1 MKQFLTRNWLPI
13 ALTFIMLVLPIAIPM
28 QYLFWIAIPLISAVW
43 GFNNYLF
50 LKQTEQQYIDSERQS
65 QQHNIAAIDAYL
77 HALDDCIKQEVQQ
90 FIADLGQLRLVVGD
104 AVNTMGDSFKNLHS
118 LSSDQAGIVFSIVD
132 NTGKNDKDL
141 NFTSFAEET
150 DQVLRYFIDHIL
162 LISKQS
168 MEMVAVIA
176 DLREHM
182 GLVEKLVSDVQGIAD
197 QTNLLALNAAIEAAR
212 AGEAGRGFAVVADE
226 VRNLSKNSDKFSE
239 EIRKVV
245 NASKSNIERAQI
257 MIETMASKDMN
268 VAITSKVRIDEMIA
282 DIALMNA
289 AMEQKLLRVSELSK
303 HLDVTVNDAVRGLQ
317 FEDLTRQLIE
327 YLQGNTRHFQIL
339 ADEVRLGLGIF
350 KTDDPQLWV
359 NELDSGQKRLHAMQN
374 DWKDKGKKIVAQNS
388 MSEGEIEMF

>member
-1 MKQFLTRNWLPI
+1 MKHFLSRNWLPI
-13 ALTFIMLVLPIAIPM
+13 ALTLILLVLPMALPT
-28 QYLFWIAIPLISAVW
+28 QYLFWIAVPLISLTWAINGYQQV
-43 GFNNYLF
+43 
-50 LKQTEQQYIDSERQS
+50 KQAEQQQLELDRQN
-65 QQHNIAAIDAYL
+65 QLQNIAAIDTYL
-77 HALDDCIKQEVQQ
+77 QALDGCIKQEVQQ
-90 FIADLGQLRLVVGD
+90 FIADLGQLRSVVGD
-104 AVNTMGDSFKNLHS
+104 AVNTMGNSFKSLHS
-118 LSSDQAGIVFSIVD
+118 LSSDQARIVFSIVG
-132 NTGKNDKDL
+132 NTGKNDKAIS
-141 NFTSFAEET
+141 FTRFAEET

-168 MEMVAVIA
+168 MEMVAVIG

-212 AGEAGRGFAVVADE
+212 AGEAGRGFAVVAEE

-245 NASKSNIERAQI
+245 NASKSNIERANQ

-268 VAITSKVRIDEMIA
+268 VAITSKSKIDQMMA
-282 DIALMNA
+282 DIAVMNV
-289 AMEQKLLRVSELSK
+289 AMEQKLLQVSELSK
-303 HLDVTVNDAVRGLQ
+303 HLDFTVNDAVRGLQ

-327 YLQGNTRHFQIL
+327 YLQGNTRHFQVL
-339 ADEVRLGLGIF
+339 AEEVRLGLGIF

-359 NELDSGQKRLHAMQN
+359 GELESGQKRLLTMQQ
-374 DWKDKGKKIVAQNS
+374 DWQDKGKKIVAQNS